1 MKKRSASLLL
11 SACLFL
17 SLLLLLI
24 SGYLHVYE
32 RQMRTLQLAQQN
44 YQAAC
49 LIDLAQWR
57 QQHGESQA
65 CYRFNLGN
73 VTLTGS
79 TAVVELKGKQKPIVK
94 KISPEQTTT
103 MPTAAHRKRLK

>member
-11 SACLFL
+11 AACLFL
-17 SLLLLLI
+17 SLLLLLV

-44 YQAAC
+44 YQVAC

-57 QQHGESQA
+57 RQHGEKQTE
-65 CYRFNLGN
+65 YQFNLGR
-73 VTLTGS
+73 VILTDK
-79 TAVVELKGKQKPIVK
+79 TATVELKGLKKQITK
-94 KISPEQTTT
+94 KILSE
-103 MPTAAHRKRLK
+103 